1 MRFNRIQRAQASR
14 KHGAETPVTN
24 KATTEE
30 EDDETVM
37 SSSEENSIF
46 ISQSTSDEEE
56 TESDEEERQI
66 DGKKRKI
73 RYEENE
79 AEGTRRKA
87 TKFSMASMIESLA
100 GRAINTMPSFTGE
113 EDVNHFI
120 EDMEAY
126 LAQYTNLIEKDKI
139 RIWRSAIKGE
149 AREVVS
155 GYTGEQTN
163 TLKKCFKIL
172 KKNFKTRSRPAANLY
187 QLKQGANEKVSV
199 FAARIRKYVKKLGI
213 RNAKKAD
220 KACIENLK

>member
-73 RYEENE
+73 RKRSRGNKEKSYKILNGFNDRILSRSRYQHN
-79 AEGTRRKA
+79 ALFHRRRRRKS
-87 TKFSMASMIESLA
+87 FHRGYGSLSSS
-100 GRAINTMPSFTGE
+100 IYEFN
-113 EDVNHFI
+113 
-120 EDMEAY
+120 
-126 LAQYTNLIEKDKI
+126 
-139 RIWRSAIKGE
+139 
-149 AREVVS
+149 
-155 GYTGEQTN
+155 
-163 TLKKCFKIL
+163 
-172 KKNFKTRSRPAANLY
+172 
-187 QLKQGANEKVSV
+187 
-199 FAARIRKYVKKLGI
+199 RK
-213 RNAKKAD
+213 R
-220 KACIENLK
+220 